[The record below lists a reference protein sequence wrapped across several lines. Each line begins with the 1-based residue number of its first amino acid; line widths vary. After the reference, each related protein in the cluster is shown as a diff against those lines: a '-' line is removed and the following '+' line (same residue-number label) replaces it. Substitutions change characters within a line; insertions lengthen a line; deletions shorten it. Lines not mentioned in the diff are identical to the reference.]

1 MEREEIYTRRI
12 LTILKLDAERLY
24 MRLKERE
31 AEYLHIFSQK
41 RSRDHFK
48 EVFKSRY
55 DLISPSDLKF
65 CSEDVIMALEAY
77 YRKIDDMRWYL
88 YHTEDMPISVD
99 DNVRV
104 FLRELKALY
113 NTLSLFINAELQVG
127 EQEQEDDILDDYS
140 QEYNF
145 ENQEGDD
152 SLEEFTSTSF
162 NIEFDTQEENSL
174 VDIDSLEFGIEE
186 DVKESIESNNEEDKR
201 SPSKNL
207 NGEDTLLGVFNKDD
221 LKDLK

>member
-24 MRLKERE
+24 TRLKERE
-31 AEYLHIFSQK
+31 VEYLHIFSQK

-88 YHTEDMPISVD
+88 YHTEDMPVSVD
-99 DNVRV
+99 DNVRM

-113 NTLSLFINAELQVG
+113 NTLSLFINAELQIG
-127 EQEQEDDILDDYS
+127 EEEENSEHEFS

-145 ENQEGDD
+145 ESSDD
-152 SLEEFTSTSF
+152 ETVGEFTSTSF
-162 NIEFDTQEENSL
+162 NIEFHTEEDNGL
-174 VDIDSLEFGIEE
+174 VDIESLEFGIEE
-186 DVKESIESNNEEDKR
+186 DVKEEIESINEEDKR
-201 SPSKNL
+201 SPTKNL
-207 NGEDTLLGVFNKDD
+207 NGEDTLLGHFNKDD